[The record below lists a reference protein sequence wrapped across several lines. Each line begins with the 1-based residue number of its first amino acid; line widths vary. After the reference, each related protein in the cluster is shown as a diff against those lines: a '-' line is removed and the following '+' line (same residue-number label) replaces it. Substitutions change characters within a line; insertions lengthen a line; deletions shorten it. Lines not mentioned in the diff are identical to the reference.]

1 MIINKTAKSR
11 IESVDLNNVQFGSV
25 FSDHMLV
32 ADYENGSWS
41 TPAIMPYQ
49 PIDMLPSISAIHY
62 GQAIFEGMKA
72 FKDAQGNP
80 QLFRPFDNFNRFNKS
95 AERMAMPTVPESIFV
110 DGLKEL
116 IKLDQS
122 WIPTKEGSALYI
134 RPFMFATDEF
144 VGVRPSKKFK
154 FIIFTCPV
162 NSYYPKPIRVLVE
175 QHYVRAF
182 EGGIGFA
189 KAAGNYGLSMLPTLK
204 AQQKGYDQLIWT
216 DGHEHQYI
224 EESGTMNVF
233 FHIGNKVYTPALSST
248 ILDGITRNSCIAL
261 LKDAGY
267 EVVET
272 KLPLSLLFEGLKNN
286 EVADAFGTGTAALIA
301 KIDSITVNDNEY
313 KLPNVQDRKVS
324 NYLYDTLEKIRTSQI
339 ADKHNWVV
347 KLN

>member
-1 MIINKTAKSR
+1 MIINKIPKSR
-11 IESVDLNNVQFGSV
+11 IDSVDLNNVQFGSA

-32 ADYENGSWS
+32 ADYENGTWTMPS
-41 TPAIMPYQ
+41 IMPYQ
-49 PIDMLPSISAIHY
+49 PINLLPSISAIHY

-80 QLFRPFDNFNRFNKS
+80 LLFRPLDNFNRFNKS
-95 AERMAMPTVPESIFV
+95 AARMAMPAVPEYIFM
-110 DGLKEL
+110 DGLKAL
-116 IKLDQS
+116 INLDQN

-162 NSYYPKPIRVLVE
+162 NSYYPKPLRVMVE
-175 QHYVRAF
+175 KHYVRAF

-189 KAAGNYGLSMLPTLK
+189 KAAGNYGLSMLPTLE
-204 AQQKGYDQLIWT
+204 AQQKGFDQLIWT

-233 FHIGNKVYTPALSST
+233 FQIGKKVYTPALSPT
-248 ILDGITRNSCIAL
+248 ILDGITRNSCIRL

-272 KLPLSLLFEGLKNN
+272 KLPLSLLLDGLKNN
-286 EVADAFGTGTAALIA
+286 EVFDAFGTGTAALIA
-301 KIDSITVNDNEY
+301 KIESITVDGTEY
-313 KLPNVQDRKVS
+313 KLPDVANREVS
-324 NYLYDTLEKIRTSQI
+324 NFLYQTLEKIRTSQI
-339 ADKHNWVV
+339 HDPYHWVV
-347 KLN
+347 NTI

>member
-1 MIINKTAKSR
+1 MIINKTPKSR
-11 IESVDLNNVQFGSV
+11 IDSVDLNDVQFGSV

-32 ADYENGSWS
+32 SDYENGTWCMP
-41 TPAIMPYQ
+41 TIMPYQ
-49 PIDMLPSISAIHY
+49 EINLLPSISAIHY

-72 FKDAQGNP
+72 FKDGQGNP
-80 QLFRPFDNFNRFNKS
+80 QLFRPTDNFDRFNKS
-95 AERMAMPTVPESIFV
+95 AARMAMPEVPEYIFM
-110 DGLKEL
+110 DGLKAL
-116 IKLDQS
+116 VKMDQA

-182 EGGIGFA
+182 EGGIGYA
-189 KAAGNYGLSMLPTLK
+189 KAAGNYGLSMLPTLQ
-204 AQQKGYDQLIWT
+204 AQQKGFDQLIWT

-224 EESGTMNVF
+224 EESGTMNIF
-233 FHIGNKVYTPALSST
+233 FHIGNTIYTPELSTT
-248 ILDGITRNSCIAL
+248 ILDGITRKSCITL

-267 EVVET
+267 EVIET
-272 KLPLSLLFEGLKNN
+272 KLPLSLLIDGLKNN
-286 EVADAFGTGTAALIA
+286 QVADAFGTGTAALIA
-301 KIDSITVNDNEY
+301 KIDSITIGDKEY
-313 KLPNVQDRKVS
+313 KLPNAEDRIVS
-324 NYLYDTLEKIRTSQI
+324 NYLYQSLEKIRTSQI
-339 ADKHNWVV
+339 ADNHGWIM

>member
-1 MIINKTAKSR
+1 
-11 IESVDLNNVQFGSV
+11 
-25 FSDHMLV
+25 
-32 ADYENGSWS
+32 
-41 TPAIMPYQ
+41 
-49 PIDMLPSISAIHY
+49 
-62 GQAIFEGMKA
+62 
-72 FKDAQGNP
+72 
-80 QLFRPFDNFNRFNKS
+80 
-95 AERMAMPTVPESIFV
+95 
-110 DGLKEL
+110 
-116 IKLDQS
+116 
-122 WIPTKEGSALYI
+122 
-134 RPFMFATDEF
+134 MFATDEF